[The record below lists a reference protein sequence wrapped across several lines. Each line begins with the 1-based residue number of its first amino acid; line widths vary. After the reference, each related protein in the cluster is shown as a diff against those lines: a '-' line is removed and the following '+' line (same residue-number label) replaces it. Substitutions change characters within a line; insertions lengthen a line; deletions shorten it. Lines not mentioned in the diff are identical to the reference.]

1 MAEKDRVRTEQ
12 FRFTLLPEENAMLT
26 KNAFEYGL
34 SKSEYL
40 RKLILAESLSGKQ
53 WHMDRDQAKQLIYE
67 VNRIGNNVN
76 QIAYNTN
83 VVRFSSNKDWG
94 ELQTKYFELMT
105 LFCQFALRENGEE
118 KHWYKKILE
127 LMPKDDSDG
136 SSTDSDLKDIP

>member
-1 MAEKDRVRTEQ
+1 
-12 FRFTLLPEENAMLT
+12 
-26 KNAFEYGL
+26 
-34 SKSEYL
+34 
-40 RKLILAESLSGKQ
+40 
-53 WHMDRDQAKQLIYE
+53 MDRDQAKQLIYE

-94 ELQTKYFELMT
+94 ELQAKYFELMT

-127 LMPKDDSDG
+127 LMPKDDS
-136 SSTDSDLKDIP
+136 STERNL

>member
-40 RKLILAESLSGKQ
+40 RKLILAESLTGKQ

-83 VVRFSSNKDWG
+83 AVRFSSNKDWG

-118 KHWYKKILE
+118 KLWYKKILE

-136 SSTDSDLKDIP
+136 SSTDNELKDIP

>member
-1 MAEKDRVRTEQ
+1 MAEKDRVRTKQ

-34 SKSEYL
+34 SKSKYL
-40 RKLILAESLSGKQ
+40 RKLILAESLAGKQ
-53 WHMDRDQAKQLIYE
+53 WHMDGDQAKQMIYE

-94 ELQTKYFELMT
+94 ELHAKYFELMT
-105 LFCQFALRENGEE
+105 LFFQFALRENGEE
-118 KHWYKKILE
+118 
-127 LMPKDDSDG
+127 
-136 SSTDSDLKDIP
+136 SSGIKRFWS

>member
-1 MAEKDRVRTEQ
+1 MAEKDRVRTKQ

-34 SKSEYL
+34 SKSKYL
-40 RKLILAESLSGKQ
+40 RKLILAESLAGKQ
-53 WHMDRDQAKQLIYE
+53 WHMDGDQAKQLIYE
-67 VNRIGNNVN
+67 VNRIGNNVY

-94 ELQTKYFELMT
+94 ELQAKYFELMT

-118 KHWYKKILE
+118 
-127 LMPKDDSDG
+127 
-136 SSTDSDLKDIP
+136 SSGIKRFWS

>member
-34 SKSEYL
+34 SKADYL
-40 RKLILAESLSGKQ
+40 RKLILAEALTGKQ

-83 VVRFSSNKDWG
+83 AVRFSS
-94 ELQTKYFELMT
+94 FELMT

-118 KHWYKKILE
+118 KLWYKKILE

-136 SSTDSDLKDIP
+136 DSTDND

>member
-1 MAEKDRVRTEQ
+1 MAEKDRVRTKQ

-34 SKSEYL
+34 SKSKYL
-40 RKLILAESLSGKQ
+40 RKLILAESLAGKQ
-53 WHMDRDQAKQLIYE
+53 WHMGRDQEKQLIYE

-83 VVRFSSNKDWG
+83 VVRFSSNKDLG
-94 ELQTKYFELMT
+94 ELQAKYFELMT

-118 KHWYKKILE
+118 
-127 LMPKDDSDG
+127 
-136 SSTDSDLKDIP
+136 SSGIKRFWS

>member
-1 MAEKDRVRTEQ
+1 M
-12 FRFTLLPEENAMLT
+12 
-26 KNAFEYGL
+26 
-34 SKSEYL
+34 
-40 RKLILAESLSGKQ
+40 
-53 WHMDRDQAKQLIYE
+53 IYE

-118 KHWYKKILE
+118 KLWYKKILE

-136 SSTDSDLKDIP
+136 SSTDNELKDIP

>member
-1 MAEKDRVRTEQ
+1 MAKKDRVRTKQ

-34 SKSEYL
+34 SKSKYL
-40 RKLILAESLSGKQ
+40 RKLILAESLAGKQ
-53 WHMDRDQAKQLIYE
+53 WHMDGDQAKQLIYE

-94 ELQTKYFELMT
+94 ELQAKYFELMT

-118 KHWYKKILE
+118 
-127 LMPKDDSDG
+127 
-136 SSTDSDLKDIP
+136 SSGIKRFWS